1 MNETDTETTERLTG
15 TERALLKRWKLADDR
30 RRSRCDKH
38 GRYLSGRFQTTCPAC
53 RQNLA
58 HRQRDEIANAA

>member
-1 MNETDTETTERLTG
+1 MNETDTETLEALTG
-15 TERALLKRWKLADDR
+15 AERAMLKRWKIADDR

-38 GRYLSGRFQTTCPAC
+38 GRYLSGRFQTACPAC

-58 HRQRDEIANAA
+58 RIKQEQA